1 MRAILV
7 NSTDRNVNA
16 IDIKGNDFREIAKL
30 IGCSTIASGY
40 SFSNKDFMYVDDEG
54 LFTDNDNGFIIHEE
68 GNNWGMQ
75 KLIGNALIVGSDE
88 DGNDLD
94 AVSTVDEV
102 KSIIKFCKLN
112 LK

>member
-7 NSTDRNVNA
+7 NSTEKEINV
-16 IDIKGNDFREIAKL
+16 IDIKGNNYREIAKL

-40 SFSNKDFMYVDDEG
+40 SFKNNDFMYVDDEG
-54 LFTDNDNGFIIHEE
+54 LFTDNDNGFIIHQE
-68 GNNWGMQ
+68 GNTWGMQ

-102 KSIIKFCKLN
+102 KSIIKFCKLY
-112 LK
+112 L